1 MDNQPAAVIESAIE
15 TIPENFINFT
25 ADDINW
31 SSVDQSSN
39 GTVAYAEFNDTVEAV
54 IDRGGQDVKHIFA
67 IVPGTDEKK
76 ARAGLAEIFH
86 RKIGKFLQTGLLG
99 AAGVPALPIVVGDN
113 GAAVVKT
120 HRGFGLVD
128 SSKRVASVDVEPVGV
143 SGGYGLADMSK
154 AKTKVTNEGI
164 SKTAAKLA
172 VKACLK

>member
-1 MDNQPAAVIESAIE
+1 MNKYPEAVIESAIE

-25 ADDINW
+25 ADDIDW

-54 IDRGGQDVKHIFA
+54 IARGGQDVKHIFA

-86 RKIGKFLQTGLLG
+86 KKIGKFLQTGLG
-99 AAGVPALPIVVGDN
+99 AAGTPALPIVVGDN

-120 HRGFGLVD
+120 HRRFGLTD
-128 SSKRVASVDVEPVGV
+128 SSKRVASVDVEPIGV

-154 AKTKVTNEGI
+154 AKTKITNEGI

>member
-1 MDNQPAAVIESAIE
+1 MDNQLAAVIESAIE

-25 ADDINW
+25 ADDIDR

-39 GTVAYAEFNDTVEAV
+39 GTVAYAEFNDIVEAV
-54 IDRGGQDVKHIFA
+54 VARGGQDVKHIFA

-86 RKIGKFLQTGLLG
+86 KKIGKFLQTRLG
-99 AAGVPALPIVVGDN
+99 TAGTPALPIVVGDG
-113 GAAVVKT
+113 GAAIVRT
-120 HRGFGLVD
+120 HRGFDFKD
-128 SSKRVASVDVEPVGV
+128 SSKYVADVSAEPIDGT
-143 SGGYGLADMSK
+143 SGHGLIDISR

-172 VKACLK
+172 VKTCLK